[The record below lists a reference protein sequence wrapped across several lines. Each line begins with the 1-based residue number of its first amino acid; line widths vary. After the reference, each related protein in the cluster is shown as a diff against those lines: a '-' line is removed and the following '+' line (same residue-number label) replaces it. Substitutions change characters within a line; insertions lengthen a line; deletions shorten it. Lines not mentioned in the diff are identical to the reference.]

1 MFYDKV
7 RIYVRAGKGGDGAAT
22 FRREKYVPFGGPDGG
37 DGGKGGD
44 IWIEVDPNLNTLLP
58 FAYKKHFKA
67 ENGGRGGR
75 QQRKGKD
82 GADLVIK
89 VPPGT
94 VVRDVANPAVQV
106 DLLRPGQRLLVAKG
120 GRGGRGNVH
129 FATPTHQAPR
139 MYEKGEPGE
148 ERWLEL
154 ELKLIAD
161 VGLVGFP
168 NAGKSSILAAVTAA
182 RPKIAPYPFTTK
194 EPILGVAA
202 VGDYSFVVAD
212 IPGLIEGAHRGAGLG
227 LEFLRHVQR
236 TRLLVHV
243 IDGDP
248 PPGRDPISDYH
259 STNREMELYDP
270 GLVAKPQ
277 YLALNK
283 IDLAHVRERVPEVSK
298 AFEALGLRLYPVSA
312 VTREGLD
319 VLFADVAAHLRQLGP
334 RYTETATLDSFRLP
348 PPGLNETGYQISR
361 DPDGTFVVTGG
372 EVDRIAAI
380 TDPENEEALRRLE
393 RWLEH
398 HGVFRELRRRGIREG
413 DTIRIGHVEFLWGPD
428 LSPEEGA

>member
-1 MFYDKV
+1 MFYDRV
-7 RIYVRAGKGGDGAAT
+7 RIYVKAGRGGDGAAT

-44 IWIEVDPNLNTLLP
+44 VWIEVDPNLNTLLP
-58 FAYKKHFKA
+58 FVYRKHFKA
-67 ENGGRGGR
+67 ESGGPGGR

-94 VVRDVANPAVQV
+94 VVRDAADPSIQV
-106 DLLRPGQRLLVAKG
+106 DLLRPGQRLLVARG

-139 MYEKGEPGE
+139 MYERGEPGE

-182 RPKIAPYPFTTK
+182 RPKIAPYPFTTT
-194 EPILGVAA
+194 EPVLGIA
-202 VGDYSFVVAD
+202 VVDDYSFVLAD

-227 LEFLRHVQR
+227 LEFLRHIER
-236 TRLLVHV
+236 TRTLVHV
-243 IDGDP
+243 LDGDP
-248 PPGRDPISDYH
+248 PPGRNPVDDYRA
-259 STNREMELYDP
+259 TNRELELYSP
-270 GLVAKPQ
+270 ALKHKPQ
-277 YLALNK
+277 YVTLNK
-283 IDLAHVRERVPEVSK
+283 IDLPHVRERVSQVAAE
-298 AFEALGLRLYPVSA
+298 FEALGIKIYPVSA

-319 VLFADVAAHLRQLGP
+319 TLFRDVAAHLKRLGP
-334 RYTETATLDSFRLP
+334 RFEEAQAPQVQYLH
-348 PPGLNETGYQISR
+348 PPGPAEAPFEVSR
-361 DPDGTFVVTGG
+361 EPDGTFVVTGRDV
-372 EVDRIAAI
+372 ERMAAI
-380 TDPENEEALRRLE
+380 TDPENEEALQRLE
-393 RWLEH
+393 GWLERR
-398 HGVFRELRRRGIREG
+398 GVFRELRRRGIREG
-413 DTIRIGHVEFLWGPD
+413 DTVRIGRVEFTWGPD
-428 LSPEEGA
+428 TTTEQPS